1 MGIRWL
7 RTVCMVLA
15 VASLLLLLGTGTVW
29 AQGPTPS
36 DEYREL
42 PGIGSRLAV
51 WMAAQL
57 HLLFAAFVLAVP
69 MFALVIEFMGC
80 PITS

>member
-1 MGIRWL
+1 MA
-7 RTVCMVLA
+7 LA
-15 VASLLLLLGTGTVW
+15 LAALLLLLGTGTVW
-29 AQGPTPS
+29 AQGPAPS

-69 MFALVIEFMGC
+69 MFAGD
-80 PITS
+80 